1 MNQVVSEAGLES
13 LQYAH
18 STCSL
23 SKRPVAL
30 IYRLKLGFCQ
40 QISLA
45 ESRRMHPAQA
55 STIFYSRNS
64 RPSPI
69 KRQGKSTLRT
79 GVGATVLSG
88 ILFGTTVPTIKL
100 GLGLLPP
107 DLFVALRFS
116 LSSVIVLLFLR
127 RKGWIDWNLLKTRPI
142 WFVGFFNA
150 FGYVLQFQGQRF
162 TTSSDAALIIG
173 TAALMIPVLSWA
185 SGSEKI
191 GTKKS
196 LGVLS
201 GFLGASLVVTR
212 GQTVSLGQGQF
223 LGDVLILGTAVTI
236 ALVFIYSKDLV
247 AQKGG
252 RTVTGGMILST
263 SVLLV
268 FAIPIDEGSSINLS
282 LEAVF
287 YVAFLAVVATIGAY
301 YFLMKGLET
310 VSATVSSIIL
320 PIEVIVAVGLSV
332 IIFRDPFD
340 IYSGTGAL
348 LIVAGVLLV
357 SSSA

>member
-1 MNQVVSEAGLES
+1 M
-13 LQYAH
+13 
-18 STCSL
+18 
-23 SKRPVAL
+23 
-30 IYRLKLGFCQ
+30 
-40 QISLA
+40 
-45 ESRRMHPAQA
+45 
-55 STIFYSRNS
+55 
-64 RPSPI
+64 
-69 KRQGKSTLRT
+69 
-79 GVGATVLSG
+79 
-88 ILFGTTVPTIKL
+88 PTIKL

-107 DLFVALRFS
+107 DLFAALRFS
-116 LSSVIVLLFLR
+116 LSSAVVLLFLR
-127 RKGWIDWNLLKTRPI
+127 RRGWVDWTLLKTRPI
-142 WFVGFFNA
+142 WVVGFFNA

-185 SGSEKI
+185 IGNEKI
-191 GTKKS
+191 GVKRS

-247 AQKGG
+247 VQKGG
-252 RTVTGGMILST
+252 RAVTGGMILTT

-268 FAIPIDEGSSINLS
+268 FAVPIDEGSSIS
-282 LEAVF
+282 LGWEAVF

-301 YFLMKGLET
+301 FFLMKGLET

-332 IIFRDPFD
+332 IIFNDPFD